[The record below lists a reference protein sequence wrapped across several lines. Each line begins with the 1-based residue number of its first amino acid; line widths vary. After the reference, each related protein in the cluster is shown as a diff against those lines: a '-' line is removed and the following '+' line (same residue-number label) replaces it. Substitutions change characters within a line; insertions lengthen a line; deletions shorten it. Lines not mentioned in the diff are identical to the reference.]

1 MHETRLA
8 GVNDARTWYRFCM
21 KPLYCATLF
30 FALILAAPAQPADP
44 SIAGMWDA
52 TIQINGIET
61 PFPLE
66 ITGSGANVT
75 ASFFNGE
82 ERYPSTQ
89 GRFENGKLLLKW
101 DYYEATL
108 EATLRD
114 GVLEGQ
120 YAGTRRMK
128 GPFAIRARRGERP
141 AAQASESAPD
151 IHGLWEIP
159 NRSGKGESA
168 WRFIVQQSGA
178 QATATILRVDG
189 DTGTISG
196 RYQGGKFV
204 LSHFDGAR
212 AHLLRITPARD
223 GTLDILQDAN
233 TKLTAYR
240 PEAARANGLPQPTDP
255 DLHTTMK
262 DPSEPFRF
270 SFPDLNGRMVSNTD
284 ARFTGKVLVVEITG
298 SWCPNCHDEAPFLA
312 EMYRK
317 YGGQGLEIV
326 SLSFEEADQLKNPTR
341 LRAFVKRYGLEF
353 PVLLCGEPDE
363 ANAKLTQLVNWNT
376 WPATLFIDRG
386 GRVRGI
392 HAGFPSPGSGD
403 LFRQAKDEFNVE
415 AGRLLAEK

>member
-1 MHETRLA
+1 MKLQRFAVASLA
-8 GVNDARTWYRFCM
+8 LASLAIAQSVN
-21 KPLYCATLF
+21 
-30 FALILAAPAQPADP
+30 Q
-44 SIAGMWDA
+44 SIAGRWDA
-52 TIQINGIET
+52 TIQINGVAT

-66 ITGSGANVT
+66 ISGSGDNVT
-75 ASFFNGE
+75 ASFFNGDD
-82 ERYPSTQ
+82 RYPSTE
-89 GRFENGKLLLKW
+89 GRFENGRLFLKW

-108 EATLRD
+108 EARLQD
-114 GVLEGQ
+114 GMLEGQ

-128 GPFAIRARRGERP
+128 GPFAIHATRVS
-141 AAQASESAPD
+141 AAKAAAASNAPNID
-151 IHGLWEIP
+151 GLWEIP
-159 NRSGKGESA
+159 NKSGKGELA
-168 WRFIVQQSGA
+168 WRFVVQQSGA
-178 QATATILRVDG
+178 KAAATILRVDG

-196 RYQGGKFV
+196 AFQGDKFV

-212 AHLLRITPARD
+212 AHLLQITPASD

-240 PEAARANGLPQPTDP
+240 PAAARAKGLPEPTDP
-255 DLHTTMK
+255 NLHTTMK

-284 ARFTGKVLVVEITG
+284 ARFQGKVLLVEITG

-341 LRAFVKRYGLEF
+341 LRAFVKKYGLEF
-353 PVLLCGEPDE
+353 PVLLCGDPDE
-363 ANAKLTQLVNWNT
+363 ANAKLSQLANWNT
-376 WPATLFIDRG
+376 WLATLFLDRK

-392 HAGFPSPGSGD
+392 HAGFPSAGSGE
-403 LFRQAKDEFNVE
+403 LFHEAEDHFKAE